1 MARTLQI
8 GAVILLCLLIGVAGV
23 MTVAGPAAAQD
34 DDGVPSLPALYH
46 GDLTVSDGSVTEP
59 IQVDVVADGEIQDT
73 ITTDADGSI
82 GGPAASDA
90 KLEVQEPDDSDIE
103 FHIAG
108 SPVTIVSVDGES
120 VNANSI
126 DFDSGVQEVV
136 LEASAADLEPAVDLE
151 ITSAPDIVE
160 EGDAVA
166 VDVEIENTGAVPAE
180 QDVDLLGFDEST
192 IDSSSFDL
200 PVSES
205 TTTTLTWDTSE
216 GDAGNGTLT
225 VRAGDTTAT
234 HSLTIERVSPPAVA
248 QPSPGGATDEGD
260 DETELPEGVAATD
273 EQSLVYDDELGLS
286 QVRFT
291 NATDVESVTWS
302 DREIDGTVTA
312 TAYTTPPDAVG
323 AAPGA
328 MLSLSQISVPDAGQD
343 GPATVQFSLQ
353 PHQLDDVD
361 ASADDLQVYHFADGE
376 WTQLETTLIETDADD
391 EIVLQAEIDQFSYF
405 AVSAVS
411 EPNAEFTVEP
421 AEPDTETSVVVDAS
435 DSTTAYGEIVA
446 YDWTIDGSEASGET
460 VETEFTEPGTVEIEL
475 TVENDAGETATTT
488 QSVSVGDTT
497 ADDSS
502 GTAGDDDSG
511 TTDDGIPGFTF
522 LVTLLALLIS
532 IAVARYRTDA

>member
-1 MARTLQI
+1 MARTLRT
-8 GAVILLCLLIGVAGV
+8 GAVVLLCLLIGVAGV
-23 MTVAGPAAAQD
+23 MAVGSPVAAQD
-34 DDGVPSLPALYH
+34 DDGGVPSLPALYH

-59 IQVDVVADGEIQDT
+59 VVVDVVADGEIQDS

-82 GGPAASDA
+82 GGPAANEA
-90 KLEVQEPDDSDIE
+90 KLEVQEPDETDVE

-120 VNANSI
+120 VNSDSI
-126 DFDSGVQEVV
+126 DFDSGVQEIM
-136 LEASAADLEPAVDLE
+136 LEADAADLEPAVDLE
-151 ITSAPDIVE
+151 ITSAPDTVE

-166 VDVEIENTGAVPAE
+166 VDVEIENTGAVPAD
-180 QDVDLLGFDEST
+180 QDVELLGFDEST
-192 IDSSSFDL
+192 LDSTSFDL
-200 PVSES
+200 PVGES

-225 VRAGDTTAT
+225 VRTGDATAT

-273 EQSLVYDDELGLS
+273 EQTLVYDAELGLS

-302 DREIDGTVTA
+302 DREINGTVTA
-312 TAYTTPPDAVG
+312 TAYTTPPETVG

-328 MLSLSQISVPDAGQD
+328 MLSLSQISVPDEGQD

-361 ASADDLQVYHFADGE
+361 ASAEDLHVYHFADGE

-391 EIVLQAEIDQFSYF
+391 EIVVQAEVDHFSYF

-411 EPNAEFTVEP
+411 EPIAEFTVEP
-421 AEPDTETSVVVDAS
+421 AEPDAEAPVVVDAA
-435 DSTTAYGEIVA
+435 DSTTTYGEIVA
-446 YDWTIDGSEASGET
+446 YDWMIDGSEASGET

-488 QSVSVGDTT
+488 QSVSVSDTT
-497 ADDSS
+497 ADDS
-502 GTAGDDDSG
+502 DSG
-511 TTDDGIPGFTF
+511 TTDDGIPGFSV

-532 IAVARYRTDA
+532 VAAVRHRTKS